1 MFQWFQFLKLLL
13 YNPSLNIQI
22 QFLTAFFTIFECAF
36 FKVTV
41 CRDIILDLVDN
52 LPVTE
57 RGKLTKLPKELYRPK
72 KRS

>member
-13 YNPSLNIQI
+13 YNPSQHSNSISYCVLYY
-22 QFLTAFFTIFECAF
+22 FWMSF
-36 FKVTV
+36 FKVNV

-72 KRS
+72 KHS